1 MAVVSRAIE
10 GVLYTSQMPQ
20 TSLRETIRRLGRV
33 HNMHADAAESRFPP
47 DKAERALWGLS
58 PMSERERRLAKN
70 GDGPTGCSLC
80 KGRSNGFWEMPLR
93 IFGFCTGNNG
103 VGRHGVN
110 RP

>member
-1 MAVVSRAIE
+1 MAAVSRTSE

-58 PMSERERRLAKN
+58 PMSERERRLAEH
-70 GDGPTGCSLC
+70 GDGPKGYCLRKSRRVRVGGCDAALSALSQ
-80 KGRSNGFWEMPLR
+80 GTTASAG
-93 IFGFCTGNNG
+93 I
-103 VGRHGVN
+103 V
-110 RP
+110 